1 MLRGKSR
8 KYTLSCSDKL
18 VTPNMTRDN
27 PIPKVLSRGGV
38 SKSTLKLP
46 NYTSVTTTS
55 LSYQV
60 AKSLDFLTEDGPR
73 LSEWLICI
81 FQTDS
86 DNFVFTN
93 VLS

>member
-1 MLRGKSR
+1 M
-8 KYTLSCSDKL
+8 
-18 VTPNMTRDN
+18 
-27 PIPKVLSRGGV
+27 
-38 SKSTLKLP
+38 
-46 NYTSVTTTS
+46 TS

-86 DNFVFTN
+86 DNIVSTN

>member
-1 MLRGKSR
+1 M
-8 KYTLSCSDKL
+8 
-18 VTPNMTRDN
+18 MRDN

-38 SKSTLKLP
+38 SKCTLKLP

-73 LSEWLICI
+73 LSE
-81 FQTDS
+81 
-86 DNFVFTN
+86 
-93 VLS
+93 